1 MSDNLDFDET
11 NFMIEPLILE
21 IYLNK
26 SKYKDR
32 LLINDLRKKAQIVSL
47 PELDKSSFFVKA
59 EEVEEILYTRYKKD
73 ILNFDSTAPSDIPNS
88 ANSIFFLEAAMREFT
103 DLKYFRVHV
112 SENEEIESMDKKA
125 PVFDYKIMHSRIDLV
140 SKVTPDFYQKCLQVF
155 GEIQVYNPTIF
166 EPKPYFE
173 LAVRDLFFRLHNHL
187 MQFEKDDEEY
197 LDVLEVMSIFGQKL
211 ERDNS
216 TVLVI
221 MKK

>member
-1 MSDNLDFDET
+1 MPDNLDFEET

-32 LLINDLRKKAQIVSL
+32 LLINDLRKRAQIVSL
-47 PELDKSSFFVKA
+47 SELDKSSFFVKA

-73 ILNFDSTAPSDIPNS
+73 ILNFDSIPPSDIPKS
-88 ANSIFFLEAAMREFT
+88 ANSIFFIEAAMREFT
-103 DLKYFRVHV
+103 DLRYFRVHI
-112 SENEEIESMDKKA
+112 SENEEIESIDKKPA
-125 PVFDYKIMHSRIDLV
+125 VFDYKIMHSRIDLV
-140 SKVTPDFYQKCLQVF
+140 SKVTPEFYQKCLEVF
-155 GEIQVYNPTIF
+155 AEIKVYNPTIF
-166 EPKPYFE
+166 EPTPYFE
-173 LAVRDLFFRLHNHL
+173 IAVRDLFFRLHNYY
-187 MQFEKDDEEY
+187 MQFEREDEEY
-197 LDVLEVMSIFGQKL
+197 LNTLEVMSIFGQKL